1 MATLAELRAGR
12 PPELD
17 PIASVPS
24 PDGALRQQSQ
34 TIERRQRT
42 KIIEAQRSRRECPI
56 LFYFSFFAPGGISI
70 ETDWLL

>member
-24 PDGALRQQSQ
+24 PDGALRQ
-34 TIERRQRT
+34 RRTSRGPRPRCGFLRRSVQCLLSEQEIQRNH
-42 KIIEAQRSRRECPI
+42 REDDRV
-56 LFYFSFFAPGGISI
+56 S
-70 ETDWLL
+70 